1 MRRTYAVSIR
11 MCLVLILLVS
21 AVAAVPAGATPTEST
36 PATVTTQPIIE
47 DPAFTPTS
55 DLDRTSAPSQE
66 IISQPEASETRT
78 INRTYV
84 FRQNPEPGVV
94 TARITYEAPP
104 SVTEMVLR
112 PAELNGDRVE
122 ITDTTGFVVSDD
134 NTRWTWDR
142 SDSTSDTPS
151 VTIRYH
157 VNQSDPVLGGPD
169 FTGTGE
175 WALFAPPQP
184 ILTGVRAT
192 EEVAATSQTTL
203 ADGTTGYATPTMV
216 YLGPYE
222 VTNGTRAGQQFTLV
236 TPAAAPD
243 QNASAI
249 FNTLGATNRLYDV
262 PGGNDSVVV
271 FAGPD
276 PLRQGGLTLRSGSLR
291 DSHGAS
297 LWVHADSQPNSSI
310 YIHEYIHTRQR
321 FDTTTRMRWLIEAQ
335 ASYYEALLPLY
346 RGSQTY
352 RAFHETV
359 AMREDA
365 NRTLAPATRT
375 TDRLGADYTKGA
387 RVLAA
392 LDVKI
397 RAASTRDRSLT
408 DVFQRMTRHDGAV
421 SYAEF
426 KDIVANVAGQ
436 RFDAW
441 LDRYLTTSAV
451 PPVPDN
457 QSAYAPVQPG
467 LDSDDDGLDTNAELA
482 NGTDPF
488 ISDTDGDGVDDGTE
502 LRQGTDPLTANT
514 IQNGDES
521 DPSLGTSLVVLGL
534 IAVAGLSGLGAL
546 SVGAAKL
553 LHRVVGVGP
562 QVLLRRSATRL
573 AVVAV
578 VALAIFVALSVY
590 FQG

>member
-1 MRRTYAVSIR
+1 
-11 MCLVLILLVS
+11 MCLALMLLVS
-21 AVAAVPAGATPTEST
+21 AVAAVPAGATLAEST
-36 PATVTTQPIIE
+36 PAAITTQPVAE
-47 DPAFTPTS
+47 DPAFATS
-55 DLDRTSAPSQE
+55 DLDRTGTPSQAV
-66 IISQPEASETRT
+66 ISQPDASETPT

-84 FRQNPEPGVV
+84 FRQSPEPGVV

-104 SVTEMVLR
+104 PVTEMVLR
-112 PAELNGDRVE
+112 PAELNGGRVE
-122 ITDTTGFVVSDD
+122 ITDTNGFVAADD
-134 NTRWTWDR
+134 NTRLTWDR
-142 SDSTSDTPS
+142 SDSTSDTSS

-169 FTGTGE
+169 FVGTGE

-184 ILTGVRAT
+184 ILTGVRTT
-192 EEVAATSQTTL
+192 EEVAAHSQTTL

-222 VTNGTRAGQQFTLV
+222 VTTGTRAGQQFTLI
-236 TPAAAPD
+236 TPAAAPE

-249 FNTLGATNRLYDV
+249 FDTLGATNRLYDV
-262 PGGNDSVVV
+262 SGGNDSVVV
-271 FAGPD
+271 FTGPD
-276 PLRQGGLTLRSGSLR
+276 PLRQGGVTLRSRNRS

-297 LWVHADSQPNSSI
+297 LWVHADSQPNSSV
-310 YIHEYIHTRQR
+310 YVHEYIHTRQR
-321 FDTTTRMRWLIEAQ
+321 YETTTRMRWLTEAQ
-335 ASYYEALLPLY
+335 ASYHEALLSLY

-352 RAFHETV
+352 RAFHEDV
-359 AMREDA
+359 ATTEDA
-365 NRTLAPATRT
+365 NRTLAPTTRT

-397 RAASTRDRSLT
+397 RAASNRDRSLT
-408 DVFQRMTRHDGAV
+408 DVFQRMTRHEGPV
-421 SYAEF
+421 SYADF
-426 KDIVANVAGQ
+426 KNIVASVAGQ

-441 LDRYLTTSAV
+441 LDQYLTTSAV

-488 ISDTDGDGVDDGTE
+488 VSDTDGDGVGDETE

-514 IQNGDES
+514 SQNGDES
-521 DPSLGTSLVVLGL
+521 DPGLGISLVVLGL
-534 IAVAGLSGLGAL
+534 IAVAGLSGVGAL

-553 LHRVVGVGP
+553 LHRVGGVGP

-578 VALAIFVALSVY
+578 VALAIFVALSVH